1 MASATLS
8 IIMSIKHCNQILIV
22 LIVRLFGNSHGNKFK
37 KTDSKSSCLKKVGNT
52 ELCKSNANEF
62 RRIRV
67 LLWQISPKHR
77 RYFVE
82 NDISAKGVDISPSQ
96 MKVRRTIRSITI
108 TETKSLAKVR
118 CGENSSLRIS
128 TVARRTF
135 AKLCSYN
142 VSKKMRSF
150 PAIIRIEMWHHRE
163 KHKPTQV
170 SKITSFALAG
180 AECAA
185 CSKFYFY

>member
-1 MASATLS
+1 MASATLT
-8 IIMSIKHCNQILIV
+8 IIMSIKNCKKKKNQI

-118 CGENSSLRIS
+118 GGENSSLRIS

-142 VSKKMRSF
+142 VSKKKNAKF
-150 PAIIRIEMWHHRE
+150 PSHNKNRNVAPQR
-163 KHKPTQV
+163 KTQ
-170 SKITSFALAG
+170 TNAG
-180 AECAA
+180 V
-185 CSKFYFY
+185 